1 MASYL
6 SSNHPL
12 PVPGREQGDATVFTK
27 QKRKEAEPGTS
38 SSMPNRE
45 GKVNTYRT
53 TARIVGAMYLAGFVV
68 GITGIVLIQSILGA
82 PDHLA
87 TLPASSMLLAF
98 AAVLWLMAAAWDAAH
113 GVLMF
118 PVLKQHNSERIAV
131 GYLGFRIMDGLIIA
145 IMVLFVLV
153 QIPIGSEYVNAGAS
167 DASFLQALSTV
178 FMQAQLDAYNIA
190 MLTLGISGL
199 ILCYSFYKSKLVPRF
214 LAVWGLVGY
223 AVILGGSVVEVFG
236 FNLQTIHAIPGG
248 LWEVF
253 IGVWLIVKGF
263 NPSAFASDSGTT
275 DIAERDEESELSLS
289 RA

>member
-1 MASYL
+1 
-6 SSNHPL
+6 
-12 PVPGREQGDATVFTK
+12 VVTK
-27 QKRKEAEPGTS
+27 QKRKEAELGTS
-38 SSMPNRE
+38 SSTPTGAERT
-45 GKVNTYRT
+45 NTYRT

-68 GITGIVLIQSILGA
+68 GITGIVLIQSALGA

-87 TLPASSMLLAF
+87 SLPENSMLLAI

-118 PVLKQHNSERIAV
+118 PILKQHNSERIAV

-145 IMVLFVLV
+145 IMVLFVLI
-153 QIPIGSEYVNAGAS
+153 QIPIGSEYLNAGAP
-167 DASFLQALSTV
+167 DASYLQALSTV

-190 MLTLGISGL
+190 MITLGISGL
-199 ILCYSFYKSKLVPRF
+199 ILCYSFYRSKLIPRL

-223 AVILGGSVVEVFG
+223 AVILCGSVAEVIG

-263 NPSAFASDSGTT
+263 NLSAFASDSDTT

-289 RA
+289 RT

>member
-1 MASYL
+1 
-6 SSNHPL
+6 
-12 PVPGREQGDATVFTK
+12 VFTK
-27 QKRKEAEPGTS
+27 QKRKEAELGTS
-38 SSMPNRE
+38 SSTPTGAE
-45 GKVNTYRT
+45 GTNTYRT
-53 TARIVGAMYLAGFVV
+53 TARIVGAMYLAGFAV
-68 GITGIVLIQSILGA
+68 GVTGIVLIGSILSG

-87 TLPASSMLLAF
+87 TLPASSMLLAI

-118 PVLKQHNSERIAV
+118 PILKQHSERVAV

-145 IMVLFVLV
+145 IMVLFVLI
-153 QIPIGSEYVNAGAS
+153 QIPIGSEYLNAAGS
-167 DASFLQALSTV
+167 DTSYLQALSTV

-190 MLTLGISGL
+190 MITLGISGL

-223 AVILGGSVVEVFG
+223 ATILCGSVVEVLG
-236 FNLQTIHAIPGG
+236 FNLLTIHAIPGG

-263 NPSAFASDSGTT
+263 NPSAFVSEPANPDGDGVFTGVEQPATVVPSNGHVASKV
-275 DIAERDEESELSLS
+275 
-289 RA
+289 

>member
-1 MASYL
+1 M
-6 SSNHPL
+6 
-12 PVPGREQGDATVFTK
+12 FTER
-27 QKRKEAEPGTS
+27 KRKEAEPNTS
-38 SSMPNRE
+38 SSTPTGAE
-45 GKVNTYRT
+45 GTNTYRT
-53 TARIVGAMYLAGFVV
+53 TARIVGAMYLAGFAV
-68 GITGIVLIQSILGA
+68 GITGIVLIGSILSG

-87 TLPASSMLLAF
+87 TLPASSMLLAI

-118 PVLKQHNSERIAV
+118 PILKQHSERIAV

-145 IMVLFVLV
+145 IMVLFVLI

-167 DASFLQALSTV
+167 DTSSLQALSTV

-190 MLTLGISGL
+190 MITLGISGL
-199 ILCYSFYKSKLVPRF
+199 ILCYSFYKTKLVPRF

-236 FNLQTIHAIPGG
+236 FNLLTIHAIPGG
-248 LWEVF
+248 LWEMF

-263 NPSAFASDSGTT
+263 NPSAFV
-275 DIAERDEESELSLS
+275 SEPANPDDGVLTGVDQPALVPSNGHS
-289 RA
+289 VPSNV

>member
-1 MASYL
+1 
-6 SSNHPL
+6 
-12 PVPGREQGDATVFTK
+12 VFT
-27 QKRKEAEPGTS
+27 QRKRNEAEPNTS
-38 SSMPNRE
+38 SSTPTGAE
-45 GKVNTYRT
+45 GTNTYRT
-53 TARIVGAMYLAGFVV
+53 TARIVGAMYLAGFIV
-68 GITGIVLIQSILGA
+68 GITGFVLIGSILSG

-87 TLPASSMLLAF
+87 TLPASSMLLAI

-118 PVLKQHNSERIAV
+118 PILKQHNSERIAV

-153 QIPIGSEYVNAGAS
+153 QIPIGSEYLNAGAS
-167 DASFLQALSTV
+167 DASSLQALSTV

-190 MLTLGISGL
+190 MITLGISGL
-199 ILCYSFYKSKLVPRF
+199 ILCYSFYKSKLVPRI

-223 AVILGGSVVEVFG
+223 AVILCGSVVEVLG
-236 FNLQTIHAIPGG
+236 FNLLTIHAIPGG

-263 NPSAFASDSGTT
+263 NPSAFV
-275 DIAERDEESELSLS
+275 SEPANPDDGVLTGVDQPAAVVPSNGHS
-289 RA
+289 VPSKV

>member
-1 MASYL
+1 MFTEQKSGESG
-6 SSNHPL
+6 SSTSTSTPT
-12 PVPGREQGDATVFTK
+12 G
-27 QKRKEAEPGTS
+27 AERT
-38 SSMPNRE
+38 
-45 GKVNTYRT
+45 NTYRT

-68 GITGIVLIQSILGA
+68 GITGIVLIQSVLGA

-87 TLPASSMLLAF
+87 ALPANSMLLAF

-118 PVLKQHNSERIAV
+118 PILKQHNSERIAV

-145 IMVLFVLV
+145 IMVLFVLI

-167 DASFLQALSTV
+167 DASYLQALSNV

-190 MLTLGISGL
+190 MTTLGVSGL
-199 ILCYSFYKSKLVPRF
+199 ILCYSFYKSKLVPRI

-223 AVILGGSVVEVFG
+223 AVILCGSVAEVIG

-263 NPSAFASDSGTT
+263 NPAAFASDSDNT
-275 DIAERDEESELSLS
+275 DIVERDEEKELSLS